1 LRTAFSARGT
11 RSPIVAQMIAAS
23 SDSGCISLDPPAQ
36 VAPRLRA
43 KDWVPTS
50 PGRVKANTVRP
61 CHLATCATIWAAA
74 PSHRGPAS
82 CQRRRPGRGRVAGSH
97 VGVQGVG
104 GSESSQFPQ
113 LRRRHVGT
121 GGGGFADETRRTS
134 LAFANLIGG
143 SKSMSTNTRRISAQ
157 QS

>member
-1 LRTAFSARGT
+1 MPLPPKQAIGEAWDVAHMDSRTND
-11 RSPIVAQMIAAS
+11 AAS
-23 SDSGCISLDPPAQ
+23 LADRLKR
-36 VAPRLRA
+36 PRLRA